1 MNIIYN
7 PFFEKHQYI
16 NLENNAVL
24 MDTQILSTQGLIDF
38 LELRLGLHHPTPT
51 ALEREVRY
59 CNLLKQY
66 IDEHTDCV
74 LAESFRLAEL
84 SVAKSCLA
92 WRDDLVLYGWNT
104 TSPAPT
110 ERFKILQ
117 AIEEEFAKDDVS
129 LASRLTAIK
138 AALNTLPNILNGI
151 TIQLMIPRNLLPP
164 YIQSLLKLIG
174 GAQIIEPENVS
185 IDPSK
190 VEIWHFKTDT
200 QAYQYLATMKENFDL
215 WINRE
220 NKTLDNWMRVAGQK
234 TTGSVVNSASDP
246 MQMLLLLTARMMA
259 RPLQLKSFIDYL
271 LLPYHPLDRKL
282 RRELA
287 KTAAN
292 EGGYY
297 NEKCSG
303 IINDYLAKLSEKEDS
318 TEKKILAERE
328 KLQRLMPDQ
337 SPAKDTN
344 IPVENIKATYQELSD
359 WAIRRAIM
367 ERKAEPANEQL
378 ASQLLTLDQQIQQL
392 MMLVNNYANSS
403 CKIEDLE
410 QWVATVIMQ
419 NSTEQYPALAGCQEV
434 IYSPADMVNPAPSV
448 MWIHPALEDAQALSL
463 GWLTAVERKAC
474 EESKSM
480 QLWDKTSERQA
491 RNCCLLNPLR
501 AKEKTTFVIFDT
513 YQGAKANASS
523 LLQKI
528 EAIAA
533 DKSVIVSKLDKEL
546 SKLKKKTITPIN
558 NKIDTDY
565 IKLEA
570 TDKIIMREK
579 ESASA
584 LDLMINHP
592 LDYLMNYVVDI
603 RPNSTTQ
610 PADLKTITG
619 KTAHATLE
627 KLLKGYIP
635 GTKISDEQYAEAFDT
650 SVLECGAL
658 LLQEEN
664 QLALRQLRLRLRE
677 CVNHLMDILEVN
689 HLSVV
694 ECEAEK
700 NQKLGFLDADDIDIS
715 GFIDCQLKDK
725 DGNPVVFDFKWTSSK
740 SFHINLLKEN
750 RSIQLAI
757 YRELINKESDK
768 EVEKVAYFL
777 MPEGRLYSTS
787 QFEGKYCHQITPE
800 NAENLMKKIRNSYA
814 YRRKEIV
821 SGKIETTEATA
832 ATEFDYVKNN
842 ADENLVPLKMDIKK
856 DGNGKGKETNRFTD
870 FAFLLTKK
878 K

>member
-66 IDEHTDCV
+66 IDEHKDCI
-74 LAESFRLAEL
+74 LAKSFSLAEL

-92 WRDDLVLYGWNT
+92 WRDELVLYGWDT

-110 ERFKILQ
+110 ERLQVLQ
-117 AIEEEFAKDDVS
+117 AIEEEFVKDDVS

-174 GAQIIEPENVS
+174 DAQIIELENVS

-287 KTAAN
+287 KTSAK

-297 NEKCSG
+297 NKECKD
-303 IINDYLAKLSEKEDS
+303 IIDTYLTKLSEGEHITK
-318 TEKKILAERE
+318 KKIQAERE
-328 KLQRLMPDQ
+328 KLQRLLPDQ

-501 AKEKTTFVIFDT
+501 ATEKTTFVIFDT

-579 ESASA
+579 ESTSA
-584 LDLMINHP
+584 LEPMINHP

-619 KTAHATLE
+619 KTTHATLE
-627 KLLKGYIP
+627 KLLKGYVP
-635 GTKISDEQYAEAFDT
+635 GTKISDEQYAEAFDA

-700 NQKLGFLDADDIDIS
+700 NQKLGFLDKEDIDIE

-725 DGNPVVFDFKWTSSK
+725 EGNPVVFDFKWTSSK
-740 SFHINLLKEN
+740 TYYQELLQEN

-757 YRELINKESDK
+757 YRELINKESEK
-768 EVEKVAYFL
+768 KVKKVAYFL
-777 MPEGRLYSTS
+777 MPEGQLYSTS
-787 QFEGKYCHQITPE
+787 QFEGKYCHKIDPE
-800 NAENLMKKIRNSYA
+800 NTEDLLEKVKNSYA
-814 YRRKEIV
+814 YRRKEIE
-821 SGKIETTEATA
+821 SGKIETTEAT
-832 ATEFDYVKNN
+832 TTCEFDYVNDTENN
-842 ADENLVPLKMDIKK
+842 NLVPLKIDIKK
-856 DGNGKGKETNRFTD
+856 DGKGKGKELNRFTD
-870 FAFLLTKK
+870 YAFLLTKK
-878 K
+878 